1 MHGYLVHLIA
11 QMIIFIRQL
20 CHKANLLKSYIAKCF
35 SSTWTNLVKMV
46 KTKSILL
53 VQRLVQGHHAE
64 NILPQKVLIHH
75 GAIAVNFQ
83 EVVHSKY
90 HL

>member
-1 MHGYLVHLIA
+1 
-11 QMIIFIRQL
+11 
-20 CHKANLLKSYIAKCF
+20 
-35 SSTWTNLVKMV
+35 MV
-46 KTKSILL
+46 KTKSIPL